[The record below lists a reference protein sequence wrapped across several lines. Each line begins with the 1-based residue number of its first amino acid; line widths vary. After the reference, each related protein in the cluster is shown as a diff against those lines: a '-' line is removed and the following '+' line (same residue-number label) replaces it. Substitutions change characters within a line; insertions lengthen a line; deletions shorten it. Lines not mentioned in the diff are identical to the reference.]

1 MTKLLLPEAIKMVK
15 NRRGNGSKT
24 TTIKL
29 VLEMNEGIMNTE
41 TVLATLNAVLV
52 ASSTRGLIIMS
63 DEVETGF
70 ENGPKWEEDKE

>member
-1 MTKLLLPEAIKMVK
+1 MTKLLLPEALKMVK
-15 NRRGNGSKT
+15 NRRGNGSKN

-41 TVLATLNAVLV
+41 TVLATLNAFLV
-52 ASSTRGLIIMS
+52 ASSTRGLIIVS